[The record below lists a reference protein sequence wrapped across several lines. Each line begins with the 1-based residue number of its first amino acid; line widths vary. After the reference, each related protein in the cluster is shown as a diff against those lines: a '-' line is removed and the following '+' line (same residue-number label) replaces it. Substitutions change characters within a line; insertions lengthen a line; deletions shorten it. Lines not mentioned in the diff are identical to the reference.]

1 MNDHSKQVHVVAHL
15 TGQPAQIEALAAVLK
30 ELARGSREEA
40 GNLGF
45 FVHQNASEPARF
57 VAVEQWAD
65 VAAVDAHMQ
74 SAAVGAVLAKL
85 GPLLAGP
92 PEIVRYVNVI

>member
-1 MNDHSKQVHVVAHL
+1 MNDRNNQVHVVAQIH
-15 TGQPAQIEALAAVLK
+15 GQPAQIEALAAVLK
-30 ELARGSREEA
+30 ELAQGSREEA

-45 FVHQNASEPARF
+45 SVHQSASEPARF
-57 VAVEQWAD
+57 VTVEQWAD
-65 VAAVDAHMQ
+65 AAAVDAHMQ
-74 SAAVGAVLAKL
+74 SSRVGAVLARL